1 MDGWRCRI
9 DIVIDGKVDVC
20 VCGCV
25 CGVTGLDMYFW
36 YVNRNICMCTYIY
49 IYIHEMIPG
58 SEYCMLHVYLLNMS
72 YPLDI

>member
-49 IYIHEMIPG
+49 IYT
-58 SEYCMLHVYLLNMS
+58 
-72 YPLDI
+72 